1 MFKFYDINGYGNS
14 STGHQRNDQK
24 NPLIKPCFLAK
35 GPNDE
40 LFVRDYATQRLVV
53 FSNDGDRLEYSR
65 YMCGRGNGYGTFQD
79 IIGIAASKDHLYV
92 ADCYL
97 DSVQKLKLQNGEWI
111 TTIGESGSGDK
122 EFDSPFGIAL
132 DEVNSRLYVCD
143 YCNNRIQV
151 IKNDVFLKSFKGLN
165 SSTAKFTP
173 IDVTL
178 NDNKDQLFV
187 TDFENCRV
195 QVLSTNDGSFI
206 KMFGNDNEFRY
217 PFGIFYAG
225 LGIKDRWS
233 PVILISSAHTT
244 GYDDCV
250 YMVSVNDETSPKTL
264 PNSFNR
270 PCGVIMM
277 DDGQIV
283 VANFC
288 GDKLTVV

>member
-1 MFKFYDINGYGNS
+1 MLYDIDGYGNS
-14 STGHQRNDQK
+14 STEHRPNDQK
-24 NPLIKPCFLAK
+24 NPLIKPFFLAK

-40 LFVRDYATQRLVV
+40 LFVRDYATHRLVV

-65 YMCGRGNGYGTFQD
+65 YICGRGNGYGTFQD
-79 IIGIAASKDHLYV
+79 ITGIAASKDYLYV

-151 IKNDVFLKSFKGLN
+151 IKNDAFLKSFKGLN

-178 NDNKDQLFV
+178 NDYKDQLFV
-187 TDFENCRV
+187 TDCENRRV
-195 QVLSTNDGSFI
+195 QMLSTNDGSFL
-206 KMFGNDNEFRY
+206 KMFGNDNEFHY

-225 LGIKDRWS
+225 SGIKDLRS

>member
-1 MFKFYDINGYGNS
+1 MFYDIDGYGNS
-14 STGHQRNDQK
+14 STGDQPNDQK
-24 NPLIKPCFLAK
+24 NPLIKPFFLAK
-35 GPNDE
+35 GPKDE

-53 FSNDGDRLEYSR
+53 FSNDGDKLEYSR
-65 YMCGRGNGYGTFQD
+65 YMCGKGNGCGTFQD
-79 IIGIAASKDHLYV
+79 ISGIVASKDYLYV
-92 ADCYL
+92 ADCQL
-97 DSVQKLKLQNGEWI
+97 DSVQKLKLDTGKWI
-111 TTIGESGSGDK
+111 TTIGSSGSGHD

-143 YCNNRIQV
+143 YSNNRIQV
-151 IKNDVFLKSFKGLN
+151 IKNDSFFKSFKGLN
-165 SSTAKFTP
+165 SKTAKLTP

-187 TDFENCRV
+187 TDCENRRV

-206 KMFGNDNEFRY
+206 KMFGNDNEFHY

-233 PVILISSAHTT
+233 PIILISSAHTT

-250 YMVSVNDETSPKTL
+250 YMVSVDDETSPKTL
-264 PNSFNR
+264 PNSFNH

-277 DDGQIV
+277 NDGQIV
-283 VANFC
+283 VANF
-288 GDKLTVV
+288 GSDKLTVV